1 VTDPEITLPAPE
13 AEQQPHLRRVLGLS
27 AIVIFGVAY
36 MVPMTVFSTL
46 GPVQEITQ
54 NHLPGAYV
62 LTLIAMLFTAASYG
76 HMARKYPVAGS
87 AYTYAQRSFGGGVG
101 FLTGWALLL
110 DYILLPLINYMLVG
124 LYLNA
129 AFPAVPS
136 WVFLIAAL
144 ALVTGLNVTG
154 INSVNKV
161 NAILVASQFIFCVVF
176 VAMSLRTVAGDGG
189 TPSPMDGIFG
199 NGAEFGT
206 LMTGAAIL
214 CLSFLGFD
222 AVSTLS
228 EEAKEPRK
236 NIPRGIFL
244 VTLVGGLTFIA
255 LSLVAFLVVP
265 DFKDFTDIATGSA
278 EVVDKAGGAWLSNL
292 FTAAYVAGG
301 IGSALASQASV
312 SRILYTMGRDG
323 VLPRSVFGVLSPK
336 TETPVRATLVVAAV
350 SLLGLVLDL
359 DFVISIIS
367 FGALAGFTLVNLSV
381 IKSHFFDDGHRAP
394 ADLLKFLIMPAI
406 GFAVTAWLWTS
417 LPRDAILIGLIWTA
431 VGVAQLA
438 YITGGFRHKPP
449 QMDLQETV

>member
-1 VTDPEITLPAPE
+1 MTDPEIAHPAPE
-13 AEQQPHLRRVLGLS
+13 VTEQPHLRRVLGLS

-36 MVPMTVFSTL
+36 MVPLTVFSTL
-46 GPVQEITQ
+46 GPVQEITN

-87 AYTYAQRSFGGGVG
+87 AYTYAQKSFGGSVG
-101 FLTGWALLL
+101 FLTGWALLM

-129 AFPAVPS
+129 AFPDVPS
-136 WVFLIAAL
+136 WVFLL
-144 ALVTGLNVTG
+144 VSLTLVTGLNVTG
-154 INSVNKV
+154 INSVSKV
-161 NAILVASQFIFCVVF
+161 NTILVASQFIFCAVF
-176 VAMSLRTVAGDGG
+176 VVMSIRTITGDGG
-189 TPSPMDGIFG
+189 APAPTDAFFG
-199 NGAEFGT
+199 NGAEFGA

-228 EEAKEPRK
+228 EEAKDPRK

-244 VTLVGGLTFIA
+244 VTLIGGTTFIL

-265 DFKDFTDIATGSA
+265 DYTSFTDIATGSA
-278 EVVDKAGGAWLSNL
+278 EVVDKAGGAWLGNL

-336 TETPVRATLVVAAV
+336 TDTPVRATLVVAVV

-381 IKSHFFDDGHRAP
+381 IKSHYFDAGHREP
-394 ADLLKFLIMPAI
+394 RDLLKFLIMPAI

-417 LPRDAILIGLIWTA
+417 LPRDAILLGLVWTA
-431 VGVAQLA
+431 VGIAQLA
-438 YITGGFRHKPP
+438 YVTGGFRRKPP
-449 QMDLQETV
+449 EMDMQEIV